1 MPVVMWTRPF
11 QENCSLSYC
20 KGYATSTF
28 SIFSMF
34 MIIHDYSISLYIIL
48 LFRWLTPMLNSLKGA
63 PETGNVR

>member
-11 QENCSLSYC
+11 QENCSLLYC

-34 MIIHDYSISLYIIL
+34 MIIHDYSISLHIIL
-48 LFRWLTPMLNSLKGA
+48 LFSMQVVDADAEIIEGSARDG
-63 PETGNVR
+63 

>member
-48 LFRWLTPMLNSLKGA
+48 LFSMQVVDADAEIIEGSARDG
-63 PETGNVR
+63 